1 MNQNLVAG
9 FLYLRPAL
17 HLLPGP
23 TSWAMITSQPVNG
36 ISYAPGAAGNSVAI
50 ICSDPASELPYCR
63 GYRVTFVAWC
73 SNSNS
78 GSYFGISIDPDGYG
92 YPSMG

>member
-1 MNQNLVAG
+1 MGNV
-9 FLYLRPAL
+9 
-17 HLLPGP
+17 
-23 TSWAMITSQPVNG
+23 ITSQPVNG

-92 YPSMG
+92 YPLWGNQAPQNSLTGNGSIVQCTTLY